1 MGCRFPPAIML
12 VSIEVPAF
20 KGGWLI
26 PCIESVLRQT
36 SPHWRLSLVWDGGD
50 DLSKKILERVER
62 LKDPRIQVFFE
73 ARRGIARARRFLT
86 ERSSGDW
93 ILPLDDDD
101 VLTPDAVESF
111 LAEAAA
117 RPWSA
122 LIRARR
128 DFIDESGRTVDMPQW
143 FPFEPRHYEH
153 GMTTDVFNHCQP
165 YLIRR
170 SAYEKTSGWE
180 GFGDFM
186 FAGEDCDIF
195 LKLEETGPIEL
206 LEKTLYRYRINRQ
219 RTSEVLG
226 ADAALEMWRRLAD
239 KTIARL
245 GLPLERVNEVQPFR
259 YRRTGRTTVGPARD
273 EVDYVIPFYEA
284 NEEELPY
291 GFRRHSAL
299 GRIVF
304 AGLNGR
310 NFFDQALDSC
320 GDSVD
325 RIEIPYVA
333 REQLAGELEA
343 SIHAASDPEVVLAV
357 ARTRVEGL
365 ASAGLA
371 RLAFQWKA
379 PGDGSGLVL
388 RLHFRP
394 GPGSRD
400 DLLFYTTGA
409 AAMPRLMMRVF
420 RRASGHSRKR
430 LERCLASLRNCGTP
444 EDAIHVVDE
453 RNSSAVNRNTGFRRT
468 RRPFVCFLDDDVEL
482 AADTTERLLEAMIAS
497 GADLASPKILSPEG
511 AIFCADTGFNAE
523 RQPVPRGLGE
533 PDRGQYDYVSEAPW
547 LPSTM
552 LLIRREVFNA
562 VGGFDET
569 YPGSQMEDVDFCLKA
584 RRRGFGCRYVG
595 TARIVHFNQQR
606 NDYFDD
612 NFRLFSR
619 KWRGSP
625 ELFSRPRQMGIAVA
639 AGIR

>member
-1 MGCRFPPAIML
+1 ML

-219 RTSEVLG
+219 RTSDVLG
-226 ADAALEMWRRLAD
+226 RTKRLRVWVCRWNGSMRCSRSATGGRGGRRWDPRAT
-239 KTIARL
+239 KWIMSS
-245 GLPLERVNEVQPFR
+245 PFM
-259 YRRTGRTTVGPARD
+259 RRMKRNCLMASGDTA
-273 EVDYVIPFYEA
+273 
-284 NEEELPY
+284 
-291 GFRRHSAL
+291 HSA
-299 GRIVF
+299 G
-304 AGLNGR
+304 
-310 NFFDQALDSC
+310 SC
-320 GDSVD
+320 
-325 RIEIPYVA
+325 
-333 REQLAGELEA
+333 
-343 SIHAASDPEVVLAV
+343 
-357 ARTRVEGL
+357 
-365 ASAGLA
+365 
-371 RLAFQWKA
+371 
-379 PGDGSGLVL
+379 
-388 RLHFRP
+388 
-394 GPGSRD
+394 SR
-400 DLLFYTTGA
+400 A
-409 AAMPRLMMRVF
+409 
-420 RRASGHSRKR
+420 
-430 LERCLASLRNCGTP
+430 
-444 EDAIHVVDE
+444 
-453 RNSSAVNRNTGFRRT
+453 
-468 RRPFVCFLDDDVEL
+468 
-482 AADTTERLLEAMIAS
+482 
-497 GADLASPKILSPEG
+497 
-511 AIFCADTGFNAE
+511 
-523 RQPVPRGLGE
+523 
-533 PDRGQYDYVSEAPW
+533 
-547 LPSTM
+547 
-552 LLIRREVFNA
+552 
-562 VGGFDET
+562 
-569 YPGSQMEDVDFCLKA
+569 
-584 RRRGFGCRYVG
+584 
-595 TARIVHFNQQR
+595 
-606 NDYFDD
+606 
-612 NFRLFSR
+612 
-619 KWRGSP
+619 
-625 ELFSRPRQMGIAVA
+625 
-639 AGIR
+639 